1 MTVRNGI
8 LGDPGADCR
17 ARECRNGQK
26 KSGRG
31 KVKATFLRPLFFSPV
46 STSLAPLSAPGSPR
60 MEEWKRVVKSSL
72 CNGKESIRQPATE
85 TRGRR
90 KNTPTIE
97 LYLSECHSKMGL
109 HRRKCLTAGSTSTEG
124 FTPLTAR
131 LMVTYYHRCRA
142 FYLFFSVF
150 HSRPFTVVPLTSAKM
165 VGSSWNQLQTE
176 RTLLEPK
183 LPDTLGKRN
192 TTNEAC
198 LYTLTFRSIADPYL
212 IIYIFVYHK
221 PQTQHGN

>member
-1 MTVRNGI
+1 MSK
-8 LGDPGADCR
+8 R
-17 ARECRNGQK
+17 AK
-26 KSGRG
+26 KKWARKSQGNFSSP
-31 KVKATFLRPLFFSPV
+31 TFFSPV

-60 MEEWKRVVKSSL
+60 MEEGKRVVKSSL
-72 CNGKESIRQPATE
+72 CNGEESIRQPATE

-90 KNTPTIE
+90 KNTPSIE
-97 LYLSECHSKMGL
+97 LYLSECHSRMGL

-142 FYLFFSVF
+142 FYIFCVF

-176 RTLLEPK
+176 RTLLEPN
-183 LPDTLGKRN
+183 LPDTFGKRN
-192 TTNEAC
+192 TTNKGC
-198 LYTLTFRSIADPYL
+198 MYTLTFRSIANPYL
-212 IIYIFVYHK
+212 TIYIFAYHK
-221 PQTQHGN
+221 PQHNTVIE